1 MKQSSVSK
9 PQISALA
16 VEMRALM
23 PKIIAV
29 ELWRSNRQY
38 SAQPPSNLTLIHS
51 ASVSSWLLLLAG
63 TGKKNTAR
71 HQSTS
76 VDLPVN
82 PAVGIILSLIA
93 NSIIWD
99 KMNSLIIRPIIKWS
113 VLCTFLF
120 LFSCQVGQ
128 FTDGKCLQ
136 KLVIMFPFLF
146 WISPI
151 TFLYYCYLDYWQ
163 MLIRQWYKA

>member
-16 VEMRALM
+16 VEMRALL

-29 ELWRSNRQY
+29 ELWRSNRKY

-51 ASVSSWLLLLAG
+51 TSVSSRFLLLAG
-63 TGKKNTAR
+63 TRKKKYCLSSKQFSR
-71 HQSTS
+71 PSCESSSKHHS
-76 VDLPVN
+76 LPHSK
-82 PAVGIILSLIA
+82 L
-93 NSIIWD
+93 IWD
-99 KMNSLIIRPIIKWS
+99 KMNSLIIRPIIKLS

-136 KLVIMFPFLF
+136 KLVRMFPFLF
-146 WISPI
+146 WTSPI
-151 TFLYYCYLDYWQ
+151 TFLYYCYLNYWQ